1 MEAVTSTRPVV
12 DKFGEGSTSPTGS
25 MTMTNPPI
33 RPASS
38 REDTPSSASSHS
50 LDTALHRAASSTSGE
65 ASSGSSLGQSSQETR
80 KEEDMEKFLK
90 KMDMEKVCHPC
101 WSNADWQKMQALQQR
116 LELASVKASHGWT
129 GMTIHEIETV
139 CRQP

>member
-1 MEAVTSTRPVV
+1 METIMSTRPVV
-12 DKFGEGSTSPTGS
+12 EKLGEGSTSPTGS
-25 MTMTNPPI
+25 MTMTNPTI

-50 LDTALHRAASSTSGE
+50 LDTALHRATSSTSGE

-90 KMDMEKVCHPC
+90 KMDMEKV
-101 WSNADWQKMQALQQR
+101 R
-116 LELASVKASHGWT
+116 YF
-129 GMTIHEIETV
+129 
-139 CRQP
+139 